1 MQKVHSARSAC
12 RKMTNERR
20 EEGKGIYLR
29 WWSWMAELT
38 MVLVT
43 VLGGGDGETQWQ
55 QRGFRCVEIP
65 IGVLFPRRFYPF
77 YPFSSFSPTVSLSLR
92 VDIPGFFW
100 FLLSRSVSLSLGWF
114 LSPFAAVFFLFF
126 FLLRSGGIYRGRG
139 SGVDPA
145 SSHRCPCMGRTSPA
159 PLRRRLRWPMVASLA
174 RHDFSAFSSW
184 GGASGVRF
192 WLYRARGEEEPRG
205 RKRNFFFPCCT
216 SRGRRRRN
224 SAASKRHRFVP
235 PFFFCKRMKR
245 RRFD

>member
-126 FLLRSGGIYRGRG
+126 FSCVRVVFIGAGGAGSTLPRPIAAHAWGARLL
-139 SGVDPA
+139 
-145 SSHRCPCMGRTSPA
+145 HRCGA
-159 PLRRRLRWPMVASLA
+159 GWGGQWWRRLQGTTSLLSHHEEVQVASGFGCIEHVG
-174 RHDFSAFSSW
+174 RKSQ
-184 GGASGVRF
+184 
-192 WLYRARGEEEPRG
+192 GEE
-205 RKRNFFFPCCT
+205 N
-216 SRGRRRRN
+216 
-224 SAASKRHRFVP
+224 
-235 PFFFCKRMKR
+235 
-245 RRFD
+245 